1 MEEKDIFLETSG
13 MGFIIYADF
22 AVKKIKRGENFLSE
36 HYWKPEDVAKEV
48 NSGGIVGVCTGA
60 PGKYRLSIREGI
72 PCDELWENSI
82 LRRRLS
88 IKVTGGKIYFRDLYE
103 LMDWDERCD
112 ESQTIKIEDGY
123 YTMLLMGNM
132 PNDGSF
138 GENQVI
144 YLYIYKNDTFCEP
157 QYKGVPD
164 FTQCRKREEL
174 SNF

>member
-1 MEEKDIFLETSG
+1 MKR
-13 MGFIIYADF
+13 
-22 AVKKIKRGENFLSE
+22 KKRDENYLAA
-36 HYWKPEDVAKEV
+36 HYSTPLDVAKEV
-48 NSGGIVGVCTGA
+48 NAGVLIVDCTGA
-60 PGKYRLSIREGI
+60 PWHYRLSIREGI

-88 IKVTGGKIYFRDLYE
+88 IKVIGGTVYFRDLYE

>member
-22 AVKKIKRGENFLSE
+22 AVKKIKRGENYLSE
-36 HYWKPEDVAKEV
+36 HYWKPADVAKEV

-60 PGKYRLSIREGI
+60 PGMYRLSIREGI

-88 IKVTGGKIYFRDLYE
+88 IKVTGGKIYCRDLYE

-112 ESQTIKIEDGY
+112 ESQTIKIDDGY

-132 PNDGSF
+132 PNNGSF
-138 GENQVI
+138 GKNQVI
-144 YLYIYKNDTFCEP
+144 YLYIYKNDEFCKP
-157 QYKGVPD
+157 QFKGVPD
-164 FTQCRKREEL
+164 FTQCKKREEL
-174 SNF
+174 SNL

>member
-1 MEEKDIFLETSG
+1 MEEKDIFLETRG
-13 MGFIIYADF
+13 LGFIIYSDF
-22 AVKKIKRGENFLSE
+22 AVKKIKRGENYLAA
-36 HYWKPEDVAKEV
+36 HYWNPSDVAKEV
-48 NSGGIVGVCTGA
+48 NAGELIGVCTGA
-60 PGKYRLSIREGI
+60 PGVYRLSIREGI

-88 IKVTGGKIYFRDLYE
+88 IKVIGGTVYFRDLYE

-144 YLYIYKNDTFCEP
+144 YLYIYKYFH
-157 QYKGVPD
+157 KHLV
-164 FTQCRKREEL
+164 L
-174 SNF
+174 